1 MTDVDYEHDQAL
13 ILYLVD
19 DSVVSYP
26 DSVEVIGSAK
36 FLRMGRM
43 RRDGQTTDGRVY
55 TT

>member
-1 MTDVDYEHDQAL
+1 MADIDDEHDQML
-13 ILYLVD
+13 ILYLVN

-26 DSVEVIGSAK
+26 DSVEVIGSMK

-43 RRDGQTTDGRVY
+43 RRDGQTTDGCVY